1 MDGWIDNTGQDD
13 IEGSGRWQHG
23 YMDGGYGALEMAGLE
38 TCDARNPFES
48 FQQQHRELQEGGRPC
63 PGAMKPGGFLML
75 TESGEGEGGISHR
88 LRTAKPIIS
97 AEMD

>member
-1 MDGWIDNTGQDD
+1 
-13 IEGSGRWQHG
+13 
-23 YMDGGYGALEMAGLE
+23 MDGGYGALEMAGLE

-63 PGAMKPGGFLML
+63 PGAMKSGGFLML